1 MTLTYD
7 QYAELLLR
15 WCEFRGDSLKNYFPL
30 KGGWE
35 AWVQAD
41 YAAFVLTWNS
51 TVDILREVPIYVNRR
66 QRCDWLFNNTDPTVT
81 QKIAIEIKC
90 QSFDNRDAFTA
101 GVGEDIAKLNQL
113 NISKRE
119 YEVLTLICSGMSNQQ
134 IAQTM
139 FVSENTVKK
148 HITSLFLKL
157 DVERRTEAVR
167 KARDLSLVKG

>member
-41 YAAFVLTWNS
+41 YAAFVLSWNS

-113 NISKRE
+113 NIDPYFRTCQTG
-119 YEVLTLICSGMSNQQ
+119 VLAICFAPEALTWLETHNFF
-134 IAQTM
+134 IIYN
-139 FVSENTVKK
+139 NTQVACG
-148 HITSLFLKL
+148 IRKL
-157 DVERRTEAVR
+157 N
-167 KARDLSLVKG
+167 